1 MHSVCKRGCVG
12 KKDLRFQIPSVGAL
26 ITPNQLAWVFSKR
39 TERGRNCSGRKSQ
52 TCFGSICL
60 SHRQPVR
67 HVRCRKTPDARRKTQ
82 GARHLCSRI
91 HIRPDT
97 CKKINVPVLRSLCCY
112 VLLHLHTTLMYQSA
126 SGAHYAIASFHTID
140 APSRVPLLSRLYCLS
155 SKSSSEF
162 GLGWEVAYQAAR
174 NRPIRQLGEKLSDRR
189 RWWVVRCGSI
199 EG

>member
-112 VLLHLHTTLMYQSA
+112 VLLHLHTTLMYHLPPGRITRSHPFIPLMRHPGFRSSA
-126 SGAHYAIASFHTID
+126 DCIVCLPSLPPNSVWVGRLPTKQLEIAQYGNW
-140 APSRVPLLSRLYCLS
+140 A
-155 SKSSSEF
+155 KS
-162 GLGWEVAYQAAR
+162 
-174 NRPIRQLGEKLSDRR
+174 
-189 RWWVVRCGSI
+189 
-199 EG
+199 